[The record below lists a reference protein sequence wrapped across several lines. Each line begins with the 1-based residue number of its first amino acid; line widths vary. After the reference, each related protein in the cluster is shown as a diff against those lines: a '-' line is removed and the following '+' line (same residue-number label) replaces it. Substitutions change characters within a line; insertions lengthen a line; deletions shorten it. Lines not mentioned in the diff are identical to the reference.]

1 MRETPFPGAIA
12 AAYIILLIVAGFTV
26 IPFAYMISLSLQT
39 DAEILSG
46 YPVIIPEIPQFKNY
60 IEIWTLAPFGRFFLN
75 SLIMA
80 GGITL
85 AHLILDPM
93 GGYVFA
99 KMEFPFKNV
108 IFILL
113 LSTMMV
119 PHFVRMLPLYIMT
132 AKAGMI
138 DTYPALILPFLS
150 HAYGIF
156 LMRQYIQP
164 IPNELLDAARIDGCS
179 EIRIFWQIV
188 MPQIKPALAT
198 VMLVTFI
205 FQWNEFLWPLIVT
218 NSVDMRV
225 MTIGLTLFNQESFT
239 RWNMTA
245 TGGLILFLPSLLLFL
260 FTQRYFVQGI
270 TLTGM
275 K

>member
-1 MRETPFPGAIA
+1 
-12 AAYIILLIVAGFTV
+12 
-26 IPFAYMISLSLQT
+26 MISLSLQT

-99 KMEFPFKNV
+99 KLEFPFKNV

-179 EIRIFWQIV
+179 EFRIFWQIV

-218 NSVDMRV
+218 NSVNMRV